1 MKATKLMLSAILMLS
16 LFIASCKPE
25 YVAPDIV
32 FGDPAVGIDGAWKLK
47 SITQT
52 DLLYKAP
59 EKDKPVLDIKD
70 FWTKGG
76 NVYTCTFNKATRTYT
91 TTGDVRLNY
100 LGAAGTFSFDSEQY
114 PSKVILTPTNGQP
127 ISLKLAKP
135 IRAEY
140 NNNLEVSQIRVV
152 NGKVAH
158 SYNYT
163 FIK

>member
-32 FGDPAVGIDGAWKLK
+32 FGDPAAGIDGTWKLK
-47 SITQT
+47 SMTQT
-52 DLLYKAP
+52 DLLYKAVT
-59 EKDKPVLDIKD
+59 KPTIDIAN

-76 NVYTCTFNKATRTYT
+76 NTYTCTFNKATRTYT
-91 TTGDVRLNY
+91 TTGDVRSNY
-100 LGAAGTFSFDSEQY
+100 LGAAGTFGFDSEQY

-127 ISLKLAKP
+127 ISLNLNKP

-140 NNNLEVSQIRVV
+140 NNNLEVSQTRTV